1 MNKQD
6 LAYWKRCN
14 KNATETIVPG
24 EYLGARGLELIENL
38 EGHRKT
44 GLKKVGNQW
53 TNHYGITQEGLDG
66 LKELCGRFNTKIP
79 DWMVGADVRKL
90 NRKQCAEITQYI
102 AAMNTMLV
110 DAETET
116 GNFSSWDL
124 PQREAFLSYFHNES
138 PYRLRSSLKQGAEG
152 SVLHHI
158 KNDNPY
164 RALQALLENSDGS
177 FHGEYVKPNGERDGY
192 VKRCLVAAFA
202 YGNPD
207 FSYSPS
213 EAGALE
219 NRMRMPGFVK
229 ESHDRLRQ
237 ISDHYAAY
245 GINASINGDAF
256 QEMSQDG
263 SEVSIRVPQSAID
276 KAEAKKAAETKK
288 SSFAPATGIFAG
300 MGKLLSDFTNGMKNL
315 LNSTQ
320 EDENAA
326 KRNQD
331 VNLQ

>member
-1 MNKQD
+1 MNKKD

-14 KNATETIVPG
+14 KNATEVIKPG
-24 EYLGARGLELIENL
+24 EYLSARGLELIENL
-38 EGHRKT
+38 EGHRKK
-44 GLKKVGNQW
+44 GLETINGIP
-53 TNHYGITQEGLDG
+53 TNHYGITQNGIDG

-79 DWMVGADVRKL
+79 DWMVGADVTKL

-138 PYRLRSSLKQGAEG
+138 PYRLRNSLKQGMDG
-152 SVLHHI
+152 SVLYHI

-213 EAGALE
+213 EALELE
-219 NRMRMPGFVK
+219 NRMRMKDFVK
-229 ESHDRLRQ
+229 ESHDRLKQ
-237 ISDHYAAY
+237 ISDHYATY
-245 GINASINGDAF
+245 GINSAINGDANEQMA
-256 QEMSQDG
+256 QEG
-263 SEVSIRVPQSAID
+263 SELTIKVPQAHID
-276 KAEAKKAAETKK
+276 KAAKEQPEKDNNETGTFLGK
-288 SSFAPATGIFAG
+288 
-300 MGKLLSDFTNGMKNL
+300 MGQLFSDFTTGMKNL
-315 LNSTQ
+315 LTNNQ
-320 EDENAA
+320 EA
-326 KRNQD
+326 KDATTGNKD
-331 VNLQ
+331 VNMQ